1 MQNPILEYLENPY
14 MYDDVDVSD
23 TIPPR
28 SISFTDED
36 VARINRIGL
45 ATPVK
50 EYVEPKQP
58 KRLRNG
64 QVWTVKNS
72 YIDGYGDEVKT
83 PFLFIVMIMGSP
95 FLYRGVKFLN
105 VVTITP
111 HVEMSMDDDIVVLD
125 KSLVG
130 FEFMIETWNQQSLRA
145 DVLDK
150 YQFTYNLDKHF
161 QHPQYTHEL
170 TFLYPKNDKIKFR
183 SLEIRNA
190 GYLTHSAW
198 SHIPQ

>member
-1 MQNPILEYLENPY
+1 MKNPILEYLENPY
-14 MYDDVDVSD
+14 MEDVDVSD
-23 TIPPR
+23 IVPPG

-36 VARINRIGL
+36 VAKINRIGL
-45 ATPVK
+45 SIPVK

-64 QVWTVKNS
+64 QVWTVKKS
-72 YIDGYGDEVKT
+72 YIDGYGDEIKT

-95 FLYRGVKFLN
+95 FVYRGVKFLN

-125 KSLVG
+125 KSLMG

-150 YQFTYNLDKHF
+150 YQFTYNLDKHN
-161 QHPQYTHEL
+161 PPPGVTSEL
-170 TFLYPKNDKIKFR
+170 SFLYPNSDKIEFR

-198 SHIPQ
+198 SHIPE

>member
-1 MQNPILEYLENPY
+1 MKNPILEYLENPY
-14 MYDDVDVSD
+14 MEDVDVSD
-23 TIPPR
+23 TITPG

-36 VARINRIGL
+36 VAKINRIGSYI
-45 ATPVK
+45 PVK

-64 QVWTVKNS
+64 QVWTVKKS
-72 YIDGYGDEVKT
+72 YINGYGDEIKT

-95 FLYRGVKFLN
+95 FVYRGVKFLN

-125 KSLVG
+125 KSLMG

-150 YQFTYNLDKHF
+150 YQFTYNLDKHN
-161 QHPQYTHEL
+161 PPAGITSEL
-170 TFLYPKNDKIKFR
+170 SFLYPNSDKIEFR

-198 SHIPQ
+198 SHIPE